1 MLWNGFAI
9 ILVATSISKKS
20 NTYTLGLLRRFIFHA
35 MDLVMATTCD
45 DDVSDNNP
53 KKATHDDFIFSM
65 KNGKQK
71 KWKYTNE
78 LNIFSSFGACYST
91 YRSVS
96 LKFSTINN
104 SHFSFT
110 PHRLVRAVFQQT
122 KNWLFS
128 FLSLL
133 LLLVCVFFFINTE
146 YKKLRWS
153 VDGFQVFFFRFS
165 CSWLIS
171 IHVWHS

>member
-1 MLWNGFAI
+1 MMTLVITTRKKQHTTI
-9 ILVATSISKKS
+9 I
-20 NTYTLGLLRRFIFHA
+20 
-35 MDLVMATTCD
+35 
-45 DDVSDNNP
+45 
-53 KKATHDDFIFSM
+53 IFSM
-65 KNGKQK
+65 KNGKQR

-133 LLLVCVFFFINTE
+133 LLLVCVFFLLTRNIKNYTGVLMVF
-146 YKKLRWS
+146 K
-153 VDGFQVFFFRFS
+153 FFFWFS

>member
-20 NTYTLGLLRRFIFHA
+20 NTYTLGLLHRFIFHA

-133 LLLVCVFFFINTE
+133 LLLVCVFFF
-146 YKKLRWS
+146 Y
-153 VDGFQVFFFRFS
+153 
-165 CSWLIS
+165 
-171 IHVWHS
+171 